1 MCFSEI
7 HNVETSLC
15 GVIIPSNKTLNA
27 IIYIEEV
34 LYRCFFHRRV
44 YGNMMGDAEDDSGS
58 LDSDSD
64 LILDGDGGAAGA
76 GASGGIMDS
85 DDEDD
90 DDELE
95 VSIKRIFIILF
106 L

>member
-7 HNVETSLC
+7 PNVETSLC
-15 GVIIPSNKTLNA
+15 GVIIPSNKTLNVT
-27 IIYIEEV
+27 IYTRSTSI
-34 LYRCFFHRRV
+34 YRCFFHRRV

-95 VSIKRIFIILF
+95 VNI
-106 L
+106 